1 MPLRMIRKGE
11 DRWTEFRLCIPSS
24 QGERIAAV
32 PRPFI
37 DYIRG
42 LTDETISAEQG
53 RKSVEMVLGAYR
65 SAAEGR
71 RITL

>member
-1 MPLRMIRKGE
+1 MIRKGE
-11 DRWTEFRLCIPSS
+11 DRWTEFRFPIPES

-37 DYIRG
+37 NYVRG
-42 LTDETISAEQG
+42 LTNETISAEEG

-65 SAAEGR
+65 SATEGR
-71 RITL
+71 RVLL